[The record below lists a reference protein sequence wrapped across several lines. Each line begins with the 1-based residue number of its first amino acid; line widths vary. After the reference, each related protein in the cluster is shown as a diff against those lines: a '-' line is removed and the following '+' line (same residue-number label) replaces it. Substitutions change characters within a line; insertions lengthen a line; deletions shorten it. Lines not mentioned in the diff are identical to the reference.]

1 MIKTTLF
8 TLLLLQWTICGAAAQ
23 VIVTEISPAN
33 GTILDR
39 NHASSDWLELTAI
52 SATVNLKGWRISD
65 KNNFDK
71 AYILPDTVLNQ
82 GQSAMVFCTQDKN
95 THPVTTL
102 IGDAAWIGR
111 WSSWER
117 NTFAYMPLSGDFTMT
132 VRINSLHHDS
142 VPTEAVLL
150 LRDNTYETS
159 RYIGIAALSNKT
171 TIIHQKPSTN

>member
-159 RYIGIAALSNKT
+159 RYIGIA
-171 TIIHQKPSTN
+171 